1 MLSPN
6 STLLPNKRNNLK
18 EGICTL
24 CENVDWI
31 DNSGTFS
38 PLFRKQKNAFPKKSM
53 NFPNSL
59 NTGSCSMNSFVY
71 AMPGR
76 TQQWKG
82 QPHIVTWS
90 CGKKIQKEWG
100 HILICPIIGG
110 TAENNHLGYPILIC
124 IVLVWITQML
134 LEELDNWTPRAWHKP
149 RYSTWALQAKIKYI
163 NDRRGFLNQVSCRKN
178 WTLFF

>member
-18 EGICTL
+18 EGIRTL

-38 PLFRKQKNAFPKKSM
+38 PLFRKKKNAFPKKSM

-59 NTGSCSMNSFVY
+59 NTGTCSMHSFVY

-76 TQQWKG
+76 IQQWKE
-82 QPHIVTWS
+82 QPRIVTWS

-100 HILICPIIGG
+100 HTLICPVIGG
-110 TAENNHLGYPILIC
+110 TAENNHLGVPHPELHGPC
-124 IVLVWITQML
+124 VDHADVT
-134 LEELDNWTPRAWHKP
+134 EKLDNWTPRETGWTLTAQHKP
-149 RYSTWALQAKIKYI
+149 RYSAWALQAKIK
-163 NDRRGFLNQVSCRKN
+163 
-178 WTLFF
+178 